1 MSKQIVDALQA
12 KYIAQKLEAIANL
25 QNYLS
30 NSVGV
35 GEHPNVVAEC
45 DKLIETIGHA
55 DDKLNTLKSIFE
67 STQTTNA

>member
-30 NSVGV
+30 NAAGV
-35 GEHPNVVAEC
+35 GEHPKIVEDV
-45 DKLIETIGHA
+45 IELVHKASEAKDAIEMLHTIVNNEK
-55 DDKLNTLKSIFE
+55 DN
-67 STQTTNA
+67 